1 MSTAILNPAAL
12 PLSNDMAAYSDIAP
26 LEKKNTSSPL
36 SIQPTNVLMEG
47 AGSLV
52 NDVPVLRTPTNS
64 ADAKEI
70 IPVLQNT
77 LLADVSNAQGEF
89 DISGFSSPSVLL
101 LLKYWAMMNDQR
113 TADARLVGRMNDIS
127 LSSLAALMTAFHSQA
142 TAALLGGIAS
152 GAITGASAI
161 AGAATQLKG
170 INLQNDSAK
179 LLADS
184 QSMLKTA
191 KELHGLEIKKSE
203 LDVQHTNQLN
213 DLNSVPDAE
222 RESKKAALLQVHQQ
236 ENNALDEQI
245 KPLKEK
251 LDDQVYNT
259 VDDLKNIV
267 DKLTQV
273 GEDQTARQA
282 KGQKL
287 VLKGGA
293 AAQTGEGVG
302 RVAGGSTEYAAATA
316 RGQEAAAN
324 TVKDL
329 SASMRDQALDMLKRL
344 KDSINEILQLIE
356 ANNRLMDD
364 TVSAIASHTGR
375 V

>member
-1 MSTAILNPAAL
+1 
-12 PLSNDMAAYSDIAP
+12 
-26 LEKKNTSSPL
+26 
-36 SIQPTNVLMEG
+36 
-47 AGSLV
+47 
-52 NDVPVLRTPTNS
+52 
-64 ADAKEI
+64 
-70 IPVLQNT
+70 

-170 INLQNDSAK
+170 MNLQNDSAK

-273 GEDQTARQA
+273 GEDQTARQV